1 MTGRSHDGCRPQ
13 ASARQPRMAAVT
25 AEPPGSL
32 PAEYRKRQI
41 SPDNGAHPE
50 GARAVRV
57 TPEEEA
63 VLAEATILLRDHP
76 QWAIWL
82 PVSRRDWIA
91 IRPASSRPPA
101 PELPTIWV
109 HAETASEL
117 ANLMKAAD
125 EQVSGP
131 EGPNYDSR

>member
-1 MTGRSHDGCRPQ
+1 
-13 ASARQPRMAAVT
+13 MAAVT
-25 AEPPGSL
+25 AEPPAFL
-32 PAEYRKRQI
+32 PAEYRERRQI
-41 SPDNGAHPE
+41 SPDNGVHPG
-50 GARAVRV
+50 GARVVRV
-57 TPEEEA
+57 TSEEEA

-82 PVSRRDWIA
+82 PASRRDWIA

-131 EGPNYDSR
+131 EGLDYESR

>member
-1 MTGRSHDGCRPQ
+1 
-13 ASARQPRMAAVT
+13 MAAVT
-25 AEPPGSL
+25 AEPPVSL
-32 PAEYRKRQI
+32 PAQYRERRQL
-41 SPDNGAHPE
+41 SPDNGVHPE
-50 GARAVRV
+50 GARAARV

-63 VLAEATILLRDHP
+63 LLAEAIILLRDHP
-76 QWAIWL
+76 QWAIWI
-82 PVSRRDWIA
+82 PASWRDWKA

-131 EGPNYDSR
+131 EGQDYESR

>member
-1 MTGRSHDGCRPQ
+1 M
-13 ASARQPRMAAVT
+13 T
-25 AEPPGSL
+25 AEPPASL
-32 PAEYRKRQI
+32 PAEYRERRQF
-41 SPDNGAHPE
+41 SPDNGVHPE

-63 VLAEATILLRDHP
+63 VLAEAIILLRDHP

-82 PVSRRDWIA
+82 PASRRDWTA

-117 ANLMKAAD
+117 ANLMQAAD
-125 EQVSGP
+125 EQVSGS
-131 EGPNYDSR
+131 EGPDYESR